1 MHEHERLLCRVL
13 EHNPDGAV
21 HGGGLPPVVAL
32 GVQDHLAPRRHRQ
45 ALHRVPVEQHEMFPK
60 QDPKAGKC
68 TS

>member
-1 MHEHERLLCRVL
+1 MHEHELCRVP

-32 GVQDHLAPRRHRQ
+32 GVQDHLAARSHYQ